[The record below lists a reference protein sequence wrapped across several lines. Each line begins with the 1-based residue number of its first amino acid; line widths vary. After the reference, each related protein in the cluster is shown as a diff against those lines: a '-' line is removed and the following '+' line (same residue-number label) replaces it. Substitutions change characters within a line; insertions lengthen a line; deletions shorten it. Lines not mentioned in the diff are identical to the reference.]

1 MKNFNNLF
9 IFQVPHQEEKDQFW
23 IASNG
28 SLIWICS
35 RTMHVRHLTVT
46 KMSVSARVALD

>member
-1 MKNFNNLF
+1 MRTFNNLF
-9 IFQVPHQEEKDQFW
+9 FQVPHQEEKDQFW

-35 RTMHVRHLTVT
+35 RTMHARHLTVS
-46 KMSVSARVALD
+46 KMSVTARI